1 MRTGRQAPP
10 NSREQSPVV
19 DLSDFPWAG
28 GIDADGA
35 ASFDF
40 GAFPWAGGSGYGEA
54 SADVQR
60 LEEMAETWRDADG
73 DVEMGD
79 E

>member
-28 GIDADGA
+28 GIGHGA
-35 ASFDF
+35 T
-40 GAFPWAGGSGYGEA
+40 